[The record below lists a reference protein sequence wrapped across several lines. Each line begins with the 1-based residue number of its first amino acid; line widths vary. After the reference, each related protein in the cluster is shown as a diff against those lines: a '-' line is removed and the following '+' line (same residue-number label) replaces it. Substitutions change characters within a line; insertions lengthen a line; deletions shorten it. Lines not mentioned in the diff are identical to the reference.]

1 MPNNIV
7 NNFKIRSEL
16 NPKLWQNDKLR
27 SEVRTRL
34 LKIAVDVIKSLEL
47 ETSLDDITFTGSLA
61 NYNYSKHS
69 DIDLHI
75 ILDFSVIDE
84 NETLVRD
91 FLLAKKSLWND
102 THEIKIRGAEV
113 EIYFENIGDPHH
125 STGIYSVLDNEWIKK
140 PLPSDPNTIIDLHA
154 IMQKANDLISQINYA
169 ISLPTEVKLQTI
181 KTLQAKIKRMRKCGL
196 ETEGEY
202 SVENLAFKVL
212 RNEGHIRRLWDEAIK
227 AEDELLSLES
237 IQ

>member
-91 FLLAKKSLWND
+91 FLLAKHTCLKN
-102 THEIKIRGAEV
+102 K
-113 EIYFENIGDPHH
+113 
-125 STGIYSVLDNEWIKK
+125 
-140 PLPSDPNTIIDLHA
+140 
-154 IMQKANDLISQINYA
+154 
-169 ISLPTEVKLQTI
+169 
-181 KTLQAKIKRMRKCGL
+181 
-196 ETEGEY
+196 
-202 SVENLAFKVL
+202 
-212 RNEGHIRRLWDEAIK
+212 
-227 AEDELLSLES
+227 
-237 IQ
+237 

>member
-1 MPNNIV
+1 
-7 NNFKIRSEL
+7 
-16 NPKLWQNDKLR
+16 
-27 SEVRTRL
+27 
-34 LKIAVDVIKSLEL
+34 
-47 ETSLDDITFTGSLA
+47 
-61 NYNYSKHS
+61 
-69 DIDLHI
+69 
-75 ILDFSVIDE
+75 
-84 NETLVRD
+84 
-91 FLLAKKSLWND
+91 
-102 THEIKIRGAEV
+102 
-113 EIYFENIGDPHH
+113 
-125 STGIYSVLDNEWIKK
+125 
-140 PLPSDPNTIIDLHA
+140 
-154 IMQKANDLISQINYA
+154 MQKANDLISQINYA

>member
-1 MPNNIV
+1 MPNNVV

-27 SEVRTRL
+27 SEVRTIL

-61 NYNYSKHS
+61 NYNYSKYS

-75 ILDFSVIDE
+75 ILNFNVIDE

-91 FLLAKKSLWND
+91 FLLAKKTLWNYM
-102 THEIKIRGAEV
+102 HEIKIRGAEV

-125 STGIYSVLDNEWIKK
+125 STGIYSVLDNNWIKK
-140 PLPSDPNTIIDLHA
+140 PLPSDPDTIIDLHA
-154 IMQKANDLISQINYA
+154 VMQKANDLISQINYV
-169 ISLPTEVKLQTI
+169 ISLPIEDKLETI
-181 KTLQAKIKRMRKCGL
+181 ETLQAKIKRMRKCGL

-227 AEDELLSLES
+227 TEDELLSLES

>member
-1 MPNNIV
+1 MPNNVV

-27 SEVRTRL
+27 SEVRTIL

-61 NYNYSKHS
+61 NYNYSKYS

-75 ILDFSVIDE
+75 ILNFNVIDE

-91 FLLAKKSLWND
+91 FLLAKKTLWND
-102 THEIKIRGAEV
+102 MHEIKIRGAEV

-125 STGIYSVLDNEWIKK
+125 STGIYSVLDNNWIKK
-140 PLPSDPNTIIDLHA
+140 PLPSDPDTIIDLHA
-154 IMQKANDLISQINYA
+154 VMQKANDLISQINYV
-169 ISLPTEVKLQTI
+169 ISLPIEDKLETI
-181 KTLQAKIKRMRKCGL
+181 ETLQAKIKRMRKCGL

-227 AEDELLSLES
+227 TEDELLSLES